1 MASLRYRI
9 WDRCTRH
16 IQGGTIA
23 PPWAVALN
31 AVLFPVRAI
40 GALIYRRTCP
50 FNIWTLTWNIHGA
63 RFDDRLFMAMAGK
76 IDEGWYKFSR
86 TSDGTVIVERRME
99 YTDLADW
106 QKKKGVSE

>member
-9 WDRCTRH
+9 WDRCTRR
-16 IQGGTIA
+16 IPEGTIM

-31 AVLFPVRAI
+31 VALFPVRAM
-40 GALIYRRTCP
+40 GALIYRRTYP
-50 FNIWTLTWNIHGA
+50 FDIWTLTWNIHGT
-63 RFDDRLFMAMAGK
+63 RFDDHLFMAMAGRVN
-76 IDEGWYKFSR
+76 EGWYKFSR

-106 QKKKGVSE
+106 QKKEVSE